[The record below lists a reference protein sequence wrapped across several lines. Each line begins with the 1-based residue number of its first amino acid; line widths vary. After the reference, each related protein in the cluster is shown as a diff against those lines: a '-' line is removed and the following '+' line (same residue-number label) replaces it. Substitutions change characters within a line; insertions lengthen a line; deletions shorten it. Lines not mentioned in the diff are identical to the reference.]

1 MTVDDLYAARGD
13 AFRRHDVDAIL
24 ALLTSDYTLYASGAP
39 PLMGRDS
46 MRPAL
51 AQALATYDISPS
63 FERLDLLVDGDLA
76 VDFGWDV
83 QTVTPRAGSEPKTA
97 RQRVVL
103 VMRRQAD
110 GRWLFARGL
119 SQPAPVA
126 SNG

>member
-1 MTVDDLYAARGD
+1 LTVDDLYAAWVD
-13 AFRRHDVDAIL
+13 AFKRRDVDAIL
-24 ALLTSDYTLYASGAP
+24 ALVTPDYVLYAPGAP
-39 PLMGRDS
+39 PMVGPENL
-46 MRPAL
+46 RPAL
-51 AQALATYDISPS
+51 AQALATYDISSS

-83 QTVTPRAGSEPKTA
+83 QTVTPRAGGEPKTA

-119 SQPAPVA
+119 SQPGPVA